1 MTGIVY
7 CLENPAMPDLVKIG
21 KTTNLE
27 RRLRELDRHTGV
39 PVPFE
44 CVMAVE
50 VDDAGK
56 VEQLLHEVFDA
67 QRIRKNREFFRVGV
81 EHVRA
86 AMQLTGGLEVTPR
99 DDVVE
104 DEEARRAL
112 EQARV
117 RRGRFNFDMVGIAA
131 GAELQFRYSD
141 ITDEGE
147 EPFTAVVVS
156 RNRIA
161 FEGEETSL
169 SGAARSILQ
178 RNGRSIWTPQGPL
191 YWYFEGESLDERR
204 RRMEEEGAE

>member
-21 KTTNLE
+21 TTQDLE
-27 RRLRELDRHTGV
+27 QRLKSLDTTSV

-50 VDDAGK
+50 VDDARK

-67 QRIRKNREFFRVGV
+67 QRVRQNREFFRVGAA
-81 EHVRA
+81 HVRA
-86 AMQLTGGLEVTPR
+86 AMQLTSGRDVTPTS
-99 DDVVE
+99 DVVE
-104 DEEARRAL
+104 DEESQVALDKARK
-112 EQARV
+112 
-117 RRGRFNFDMVGIAA
+117 RREAFNFDMVGITT
-131 GAELQFRYSD
+131 GAELQFHYSD
-141 ITDEGE
+141 ITNDG

-156 RNRIA
+156 RNRIL

-169 SGAARSILQ
+169 TGAARSILD
-178 RNGRSIWTPQGPL
+178 RNGRGGWRPTGPL
-191 YWYFEGESLDERR
+191 YWYSGSESLDERR